1 MKFHPSI
8 AATGT
13 AAEQALRAARQAA
26 PSAAKAATIVTW
38 VYAACFGLPAIPV
51 AVYLLRNGRLP
62 WLFDAFPMYGG
73 PWYHSGQPER
83 FAAQLDAFLVLMLVV
98 SWGGWLLWRGSQSR
112 SGARPRHDSR
122 GGTVLVRL
130 RTAHPAPARAGP
142 RRATDRRVAAVAPL
156 NHPGELGGLGDL
168 AFLPPVANAAAG
180 KQRSSSAQT
189 TCGLRLR
196 RAAGR
201 QSASSRPRIAAARRC
216 GGCWQRQRQHRTPR
230 SARPGKRYRKGTRP
244 RRTLPPG
251 LVRARGS
258 WPWDIHKVVL
268 W

>member
-1 MKFHPSI
+1 LGRRPGLQAGGCIHSALSERADGRPAEHADRGTGQVITLVRHPARQDTTQTETIMKFHPSI
-8 AATGT
+8 
-13 AAEQALRAARQAA
+13 ARQAA

-142 RRATDRRVAAVAPL
+142 RRAPDRRVAAVAPF
-156 NHPGELGGLGDL
+156 E
-168 AFLPPVANAAAG
+168 
-180 KQRSSSAQT
+180 S
-189 TCGLRLR
+189 
-196 RAAGR
+196 
-201 QSASSRPRIAAARRC
+201 PR
-216 GGCWQRQRQHRTPR
+216 
-230 SARPGKRYRKGTRP
+230 
-244 RRTLPPG
+244 
-251 LVRARGS
+251 
-258 WPWDIHKVVL
+258 
-268 W
+268 

>member
-13 AAEQALRAARQAA
+13 AAEQAPRAARQAA

-83 FAAQLDAFLVLMLVV
+83 FAAQLGAFLVLMLVV
-98 SWGGWLLWRGSQSR
+98 SWGGWLLWRGR
-112 SGARPRHDSR
+112 RAGA
-122 GGTVLVRL
+122 VLALATIPVEAL
-130 RTAHPAPARAGP
+130 FWYGFALPIPPTARAGP
-142 RRATDRRVAAVAPL
+142 RRAGDRRVAAVAPL

-168 AFLPPVANAAAG
+168 AFLPPVADAAAG
-180 KQRSSSAQT
+180 KQRSRSAQT

-196 RAAGR
+196 GAAGR

-216 GGCWQRQRQHRTPR
+216 GGCWQRQRQHRIPR
-230 SARPGKRYRKGTRP
+230 SARPGERYRKGTRP
-244 RRTLPPG
+244 RRTAG
-251 LVRARGS
+251 LRAYGS
-258 WPWDIHKVVL
+258 GP
-268 W
+268 